1 MALRDGFVNIAT
13 GQAAKFVNSV
23 LGNSSRG
30 SGKERYPAPT
40 PNKPTNPNILL
51 YPSDISTNVRAANY
65 ILFTLFKVTPG
76 KFKSSK
82 TVNNIMKKGAVAG
95 ARPDA
100 NQGLVVDRD
109 ATAAAQKASNTLE
122 FTKNLLESSQGAQ
135 SLILKSQTLTE
146 SKTTIGLY
154 MPATVNASY
163 NMDYADST
171 IGAVTEVIHSFLKQI
186 QSGTSMSQ
194 AFQNVGPD
202 AAPMVLHAGLGV
214 LDRLLP
220 GTQDLAALE
229 RGSIIVPRIEVMFK
243 GISRRKFSFDF
254 TFMPKSD
261 TESDTVDD
269 IIKTFK
275 LGMTPEFKLQKTTR
289 EMTFPDI
296 FGIAY
301 MHMDTQNSYLHKI
314 GKCFLESVDVTY
326 GGDKFQTFNP
336 KTKQGRRIGE
346 GAPPTK
352 VTMKLSFREIEIMDK
367 QKIQD
372 GY

>member
-82 TVNNIMKKGAVAG
+82 TVNNIMKDITTGVQVIDTEKT
-95 ARPDA
+95 
-100 NQGLVVDRD
+100 
-109 ATAAAQKASNTLE
+109 ATARTIE

-171 IGAVTEVIHSFLKQI
+171 IGAVTEVIHSFLKEI
-186 QSGTSMSQ
+186 QSGASMSQ
-194 AFQNVGPD
+194 AFLNAGSN
-202 AAPMVLHAGLGV
+202 ASPMVMHAGLGV

>member
-76 KFKSSK
+76 KFSSSRADLADAGDSPTASAEQEK
-82 TVNNIMKKGAVAG
+82 AFRFGRAV
-95 ARPDA
+95 
-100 NQGLVVDRD
+100 
-109 ATAAAQKASNTLE
+109 
-122 FTKNLLESSQGAQ
+122 NLLESSQGAQ

-171 IGAVTEVIHSFLKQI
+171 IGAVTEVIHDFLKQI

-194 AFQNVGPD
+194 AFLNAGSN
-202 AAPMVLHAGLGV
+202 ASPMVMHAGLGV

>member
-76 KFKSSK
+76 KFSSSRADLADAGGD
-82 TVNNIMKKGAVAG
+82 GAPSADRQD
-95 ARPDA
+95 ARKFA
-100 NQGLVVDRD
+100 ASVDL
-109 ATAAAQKASNTLE
+109 AKL
-122 FTKNLLESSQGAQ
+122 QGAQ

-186 QSGTSMSQ
+186 QSGASMSQ
-194 AFQNVGPD
+194 AFQNAGAD
-202 AAPMVLHAGLGV
+202 SAPMIMHAGLGV

>member
-76 KFKSSK
+76 KFKASGK
-82 TVNNIMKKGAVAG
+82 TIMKDITTGVQVIDTEKT
-95 ARPDA
+95 
-100 NQGLVVDRD
+100 
-109 ATAAAQKASNTLE
+109 ATARTIE
-122 FTKNLLESSQGAQ
+122 FTENLLEVSQGAK

-171 IGAVTEVIHSFLKQI
+171 IGAVTEVIHSFLKEI

-194 AFQNVGPD
+194 AFLNAGSN
-202 AAPMVLHAGLGV
+202 ASPMVMHAGLGV

>member
-76 KFKSSK
+76 KFSSSRADLADAGGD
-82 TVNNIMKKGAVAG
+82 GAASADREDVRKFA
-95 ARPDA
+95 AS
-100 NQGLVVDRD
+100 VDL
-109 ATAAAQKASNTLE
+109 AKL
-122 FTKNLLESSQGAQ
+122 QGAQ

-186 QSGTSMSQ
+186 QSGASMSQ
-194 AFQNVGPD
+194 AFQNAGAD
-202 AAPMVLHAGLGV
+202 SAPMIMHAGLGV

>member
-82 TVNNIMKKGAVAG
+82 TVTNIMKGGGGAG
-95 ARPDA
+95 GP
-100 NQGLVVDRD
+100 VVDDD
-109 ATAAAQKASNTLE
+109 ATAAAQRTSDIGE
-122 FTKNLLESSQGAQ
+122 FAKNIGINQGAQ

-171 IGAVTEVIHSFLKQI
+171 IGAVTEVIHSFLKEI
-186 QSGTSMSQ
+186 QSGASMSQ
-194 AFQNVGPD
+194 AFLNAGSN
-202 AAPMVLHAGLGV
+202 ASPMVMHAGLGV

>member
-82 TVNNIMKKGAVAG
+82 TVNNIMKDITTGVQVIDTEKT
-95 ARPDA
+95 
-100 NQGLVVDRD
+100 
-109 ATAAAQKASNTLE
+109 ATARTIE
-122 FTKNLLESSQGAQ
+122 FTENLLESSQGAQ

-194 AFQNVGPD
+194 AFLNAGSN
-202 AAPMVLHAGLGV
+202 ASPMVMHAGLGV

>member
-76 KFKSSK
+76 KFKASRADLADAGDSPTASAEQEK
-82 TVNNIMKKGAVAG
+82 AFRFGRAV
-95 ARPDA
+95 
-100 NQGLVVDRD
+100 
-109 ATAAAQKASNTLE
+109 
-122 FTKNLLESSQGAQ
+122 NLLESSQGAQ

>member
-82 TVNNIMKKGAVAG
+82 TVNNIMKDITTGVQVIDTEKT
-95 ARPDA
+95 
-100 NQGLVVDRD
+100 
-109 ATAAAQKASNTLE
+109 ATARTIE
-122 FTKNLLESSQGAQ
+122 FTENLLEVSQGAK

-186 QSGTSMSQ
+186 QSGASMSQ

-202 AAPMVLHAGLGV
+202 AAPMVMHAGLGV

>member
-76 KFKSSK
+76 KFKASRADLADAGDSPTASAEQEK
-82 TVNNIMKKGAVAG
+82 AFRFGRAV
-95 ARPDA
+95 
-100 NQGLVVDRD
+100 
-109 ATAAAQKASNTLE
+109 
-122 FTKNLLESSQGAQ
+122 NLLESSQGAQ

-171 IGAVTEVIHSFLKQI
+171 IGAVTEVIHSFLKEI

-194 AFQNVGPD
+194 AFLNAGSN
-202 AAPMVLHAGLGV
+202 ASPMVMHAGLGV

>member
-82 TVNNIMKKGAVAG
+82 TVNNIMKDITTGVQVIDTEKT
-95 ARPDA
+95 
-100 NQGLVVDRD
+100 
-109 ATAAAQKASNTLE
+109 ATARTIE

-171 IGAVTEVIHSFLKQI
+171 IGAVTEVIHSFLKEI
-186 QSGTSMSQ
+186 QSGKSMSQ
-194 AFQNVGPD
+194 AFQNAGSNS
-202 AAPMVLHAGLGV
+202 APMIMHAGLGV

>member
-76 KFKSSK
+76 KFKASR
-82 TVNNIMKKGAVAG
+82 A
-95 ARPDA
+95 DA
-100 NQGLVVDRD
+100 HGPGGRSAEQE
-109 ATAAAQKASNTLE
+109 KASR
-122 FTKNLLESSQGAQ
+122 FRRAVNLLESSQGAQ

-194 AFQNVGPD
+194 AFLNAGSN
-202 AAPMVLHAGLGV
+202 ASPMVMHAGLGV